1 MEKTLNFHIFRYHL
15 NPISNESQQVEL
27 FENEKKS
34 PEELRE
40 RKNEFFNEV
49 LQELNYYKDDRNPLK
64 VEHNENEFY
73 LIKLAQ
79 RKSTK
84 ITQDFEDFSVT
95 NEPFVYIII
104 NNNPEVQKIAISE
117 NVEAFTKPKVVK
129 NILFKLFNN
138 NLKGYGLEIGI
149 EELFKKETFWKF
161 IKDHKYELKLIDF
174 KYIRP
179 NLANISKSL
188 PEDFR
193 TFTDN
198 VNSKESRIVIKAPE
212 NGVLEN
218 IDKSNQAINGLV
230 EYTSEGAG
238 DIKLQVKGIKKRYST
253 KKNPVIVKISEA
265 KIEGPA
271 EQVIKVYQSLI
282 SE

>member
-1 MEKTLNFHIFRYHL
+1 MDKILTFHIFRYHL
-15 NPISNESQQVEL
+15 NPITNKSQQIEL
-27 FENEKKS
+27 FPKVIKS
-34 PEELRE
+34 PEEIKE
-40 RKNEFFNEV
+40 KKNEFFGEV
-49 LQELNYYKDDRNPLK
+49 LEDLNYYKDDRNPLK
-64 VEHNENEFY
+64 LEHFENNFY

-79 RKSTK
+79 RKSAR
-84 ITQDFEDFSVT
+84 IVQDFEDFNVT

-104 NNNPEVQKIAISE
+104 NNNPSVQKIAISD
-117 NVEAFTKPKVVK
+117 NTEAFTKPKVVK
-129 NILFKLFNN
+129 NILFKLLNY
-138 NLKGYGLEIGI
+138 NLLNYGLEVSI
-149 EELFKKETFWKF
+149 EELFKKETFWNF
-161 IKDHKYELKLIDF
+161 VQEHRHNIKLIDF

-193 TFTDN
+193 NFTDN
-198 VNSKESRIVIKAPE
+198 VNSKESHIVVKAPQ

-218 IDKSNQAINGLV
+218 IDKSNPAINGLV

-253 KKNPVIVKISEA
+253 KENPVTVKISEA